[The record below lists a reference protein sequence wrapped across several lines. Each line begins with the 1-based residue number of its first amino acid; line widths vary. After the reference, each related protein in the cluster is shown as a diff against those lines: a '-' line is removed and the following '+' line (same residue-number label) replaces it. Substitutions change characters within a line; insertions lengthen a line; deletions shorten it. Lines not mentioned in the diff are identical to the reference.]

1 MRCEILMIG
10 SELLLGQILDTNA
23 GMMARHLAEHG
34 INLYQKTTVGDNPG
48 RIEGALRDALS
59 RSDVVLCSG
68 GLGPTEDDIT
78 RECVAAVFGRP
89 MEYRPELYEVLA
101 ARFAHLRVPL
111 TENNKKQAQAPRGA
125 VSLPNPHG
133 TAPGILVEDDS
144 LGAVICMPGVPW
156 ELEPMLVEHA
166 IPYICRRY
174 GIHATIRSR
183 VLKVCGI
190 GESRVDA
197 AIGDLINNQV
207 NPTVGVLASPDS
219 VRIRMTARAESA
231 EEAEAMLDAL
241 EPVVRDRLP
250 GLVMGINDETLEGV
264 VGGLLRARGW
274 KAAFAETVTGGMLA
288 HRFSAV
294 AGDAFAG
301 AAILPG
307 ADGPAEDLA
316 AAAAGMAEQVCAQ
329 FNAGCALA
337 IAASVRDRA
346 AAIAWRQ
353 PGACETWSSPCWGTD
368 EKSRIRLATAA
379 LEQVRR
385 HLMG

>member
-48 RIEGALRDALS
+48 RIEAALRDALG

-78 RECVAAVFGRP
+78 RECVAAVFERP

-111 TENNKKQAQAPRGA
+111 TDNNRKQAQAPQGA

-133 TAPGILVEDDS
+133 TAPGILVEDAR
-144 LGAVICMPGVPW
+144 GVVICMPGVPW
-156 ELEPMLVEHA
+156 ELEPMLVDHA
-166 IPYICRRY
+166 IPYICGRY

-197 AIGDLINNQV
+197 AIGDLINNQA

-219 VRIRMTARAESA
+219 VRIRMTARAETA
-231 EEAEAMLDAL
+231 AEAGALLDQL
-241 EPVVRDRLP
+241 EPVVRERLP
-250 GLVMGINDETLEGV
+250 GLVMGIDEDTLEGV
-264 VGGLLRARGW
+264 VAELIRGRGW
-274 KAAFAETVTGGMLA
+274 NVAIAETATGGILA
-288 HRFSAV
+288 HRFSAA
-294 AGDAFAG
+294 AGTVFAG
-301 AAILPG
+301 ANVLPG
-307 ADGPAEDLA
+307 LDGAAPDLVQA
-316 AAAAGMAEQVCAQ
+316 ATDMAGQVRTQ
-329 FNAGCALA
+329 FGASCGLA
-337 IAASVRDRA
+337 IAANTQEKSAV
-346 AAIAWRQ
+346 IAWQQ
-353 PGACETWSSPCWGTD
+353 PGASHTWTSPCWGTD

-385 HLMG
+385 HLTG